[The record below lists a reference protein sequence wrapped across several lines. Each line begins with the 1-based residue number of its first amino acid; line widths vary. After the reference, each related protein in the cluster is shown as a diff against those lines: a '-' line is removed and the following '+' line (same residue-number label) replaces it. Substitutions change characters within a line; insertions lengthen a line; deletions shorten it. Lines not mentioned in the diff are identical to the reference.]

1 MWPVTVPHYLLCEY
15 CISITIYLKCNIPVN
30 ENTELL
36 SSDLFDSTLF
46 LGDRK
51 VLGPIDVVADA
62 GTQYKFTQI
71 IDQHTCGI
79 CE

>member
-1 MWPVTVPHYLLCEY
+1 MSIVL
-15 CISITIYLKCNIPVN
+15 ISVTIYLKCNIPVN

-36 SSDLFDSTLF
+36 SSDLFNSTLF
-46 LGDRK
+46 LGDCK
-51 VLGPIDVVADA
+51 VLGLMDVVADA
-62 GTQYKFTQI
+62 GTQYQFAQI